1 MCYNSYIKSKC
12 QLFFERECNL
22 NKYTSSSK
30 AIDSM
35 SKQIRQAITRASTL
49 SSINK
54 ASESIRSDGGL
65 VSLDWINNVQ
75 RNMQLMSSIQKSI
88 TANALPQFSA
98 LNLSN
103 QAIQKD
109 SKIME
114 RNVERTAKMISSAEQ
129 GLNIS
134 KAVMGN
140 LSDSFKIISER
151 QMSTLKIIN
160 ASADLVKIISAQMPK
175 MSTYDF
181 SDLAKVTSSAT
192 KAFNEAMKTEQGL
205 KNTIKGLNDIPRAEF
220 YDEFFDLDPELTEDG
235 DEPNV
240 SADQKT
246 VNEVKEAMTTGRTE
260 KLSIVAAKVFRMVLR
275 YIGLRITVLIL
286 MNTPTGQSVYQWE
299 QVDLGNQE
307 DALIEGNGWNPKVPK
322 NPYREVKIEGLAL
335 RMRPKHNAKIQS
347 VLKKS
352 EIVKITQ
359 TKRNWKRVVVARE
372 DGSKVFGWT
381 NTTYLKIV
389 KVR

>member
-1 MCYNSYIKSKC
+1 M
-12 QLFFERECNL
+12 
-22 NKYTSSSK
+22 
-30 AIDSM
+30 
-35 SKQIRQAITRASTL
+35 
-49 SSINK
+49 
-54 ASESIRSDGGL
+54 
-65 VSLDWINNVQ
+65 
-75 RNMQLMSSIQKSI
+75 
-88 TANALPQFSA
+88 
-98 LNLSN
+98 
-103 QAIQKD
+103 
-109 SKIME
+109 
-114 RNVERTAKMISSAEQ
+114 
-129 GLNIS
+129 
-134 KAVMGN
+134 
-140 LSDSFKIISER
+140 
-151 QMSTLKIIN
+151 
-160 ASADLVKIISAQMPK
+160 KIISAQMPK

-307 DALIEGNGWNPKVPK
+307 DALIE
-322 NPYREVKIEGLAL
+322 
-335 RMRPKHNAKIQS
+335 
-347 VLKKS
+347 
-352 EIVKITQ
+352 
-359 TKRNWKRVVVARE
+359 
-372 DGSKVFGWT
+372 
-381 NTTYLKIV
+381 
-389 KVR
+389 